1 MSMPI
6 ETFIAIIIS
15 NYRDLVAMRHGI
27 IRFVIVAF
35 SLADDSPIIAY
46 AAAVNGKACSYF
58 SISIRPGA
66 LKL

>member
-15 NYRDLVAMRHGI
+15 NYRDLPNRHLVAMRHGI

-35 SLADDSPIIAY
+35 SLAEDSPIIAY
-46 AAAVNGKACSYF
+46 AAAAVNGKAN
-58 SISIRPGA
+58 
-66 LKL
+66 L